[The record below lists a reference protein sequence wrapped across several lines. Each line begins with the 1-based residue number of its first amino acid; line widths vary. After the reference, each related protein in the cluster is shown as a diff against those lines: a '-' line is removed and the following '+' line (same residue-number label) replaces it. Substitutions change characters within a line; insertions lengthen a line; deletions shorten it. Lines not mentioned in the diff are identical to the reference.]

1 MYYLICVKKSWLRP
15 KRRPNVKNWR
25 LKIGFIVALVVL
37 WELLFQLKLWPPY
50 IFPSM
55 SSVAQSLAAGFADGT
70 YILAILASMKRLL
83 IGYAVSLVIGVPL
96 GLLLGRSKFV
106 QDTIGM
112 VVLGLQALPSI
123 CWLPLALLWFG
134 LSESAVLFVVV
145 MGSTFSVALSTA
157 DGVRNT
163 PPLYVRAA
171 RTMGAE
177 GFRLYASVV
186 LPSSLPAIISGAKL
200 GWSFAWRS
208 LMAGELIYASIGL
221 GQLLTM
227 GRELNDMSQVI
238 AVMLVIIVLGLLADR
253 VLFTPLER
261 QIRERWGLQVAG

>member
-1 MYYLICVKKSWLRP
+1 M
-15 KRRPNVKNWR
+15 KNWR
-25 LKIGFIVALVVL
+25 LKIGFIVALLVV
-37 WELLFQLKLWPPY
+37 WELLFRLKVWPPY

-55 SSVAQSLAAGFADGT
+55 SSVAQSLTAGLADGT

-238 AVMLVIIVLGLLADR
+238 SVMLVIILLGLLADR
-253 VLFTPLER
+253 VLFTPLEQ
-261 QIRERWGLQVAG
+261 QIRERWGLQVAR